1 LKLDTYWKKEKREIK
16 NKMEIRRLRAMEKC
30 GLQGGNWEE
39 NFVGDWVSKDNIRH
53 RTTAYTQLY
62 ILIKKSY

>member
-1 LKLDTYWKKEKREIK
+1 
-16 NKMEIRRLRAMEKC
+16 MEKC

-39 NFVGDWVSKDNIRH
+39 KLRWRLGVERQHSH
-53 RTTAYTQLY
+53 TTTAYTQLY